1 MYLRIEFFRTGPDGL
16 VGMDD
21 PNQPTS
27 RNWTRTL
34 LTRSACNSVSFD
46 LSQTTYT
53 DQGTYNFSC
62 SKDSPGI
69 SFCLDV
75 LSDPVAAVTTD
86 TPNTH
91 FAIGEKYTFNCN
103 VEGRPFPNKVYW
115 HVQTS
120 NVLVLDLDKV
130 NTTTSEL
137 PLESF
142 QQVNWMKIGPIG
154 RLRVKLYVLPATYSF
169 IFSNIHTEEDQ
180 LRKSR

>member
-21 PNQPTS
+21 PNQPTVAS

-46 LSQTTYT
+46 LSQATYT

-69 SFCLDV
+69 SYCLDV
-75 LSDPVAAVTTD
+75 FSDPVAAVTTD

-120 NVLVLDLDKV
+120 NVLDLKQDKV

-142 QQVNWMKIGPIG
+142 QQVNGIRMKIG
-154 RLRVKLYVLPATYSF
+154 RLTVT
-169 IFSNIHTEEDQ
+169 
-180 LRKSR
+180 